1 MKTPLVSVVMPY
13 FKKINFFEQAYYS
26 VQNQTYKNFE
36 IIIIYDDPY
45 KKDLENLKKIVKK
58 KNTKI
63 IINKKNLGA
72 GASRNKGIKIAKG
85 QYIAF
90 IDSDDIW
97 MKEKTKLQI
106 KFMIE
111 NNYNFSH
118 TTYSVIDKNKKFLGI
133 RKAKNKLS
141 FNNLLNSCDIGLSTV
156 IINKKILKKLKFPT
170 IRTKED
176 FVLWLNISKKH
187 EIIGL
192 NKNLASWR
200 KLDNSLSS
208 NLKQKLIDGFRVYYS
223 YMSFGLIKSFYY
235 LISLSFNF
243 VLKNYNQKK

>member
-26 VQNQTYKNFE
+26 VQNQSYKNFE

-90 IDSDDIW
+90 IDSDDLWKKDKI
-97 MKEKTKLQI
+97 KLQI

-111 NNYNFSH
+111 NNCNFSH
-118 TTYSVIDKNKKFLGI
+118 TSYSVINKNKKFIGI
-133 RKAKNKLS
+133 RKAKKKLS
-141 FNNLLNSCDIGLSTV
+141 FNKLLNSCDIGLSTV
-156 IINKKILKKLKFPT
+156 IINKKILKKLKFPK
-170 IRTKED
+170 IKTKED

-208 NLKQKLIDGFRVYYS
+208 NLKQKLIDGFRVYYI
-223 YMSFGLIKSFYY
+223 YMSFG
-235 LISLSFNF
+235 
-243 VLKNYNQKK
+243 

>member
-208 NLKQKLIDGFRVYYS
+208 NLKQKLIDGFRVYYF